1 MNLVFAHDHLFYH
14 AHGKVYSPG
23 KLPYSVFKRY
33 LTHFDDI
40 TVISRFINTSEVSSH
55 WSLASGEN
63 ISFVKIKNKSSLRE
77 LIYKNKK
84 EYNQI
89 IKIIKNSDGVVVRLP
104 SEIGLLV
111 AKIAKKLGKKY
122 IAEVVACPWDAM
134 LGYGSAKS
142 LLYAPLLTYRTKSA
156 IENAWGAIYVTRQF
170 LQGRYPNSNSVS
182 ISNVELK
189 NEVINRLQ
197 KKIDISS
204 INIGMIGSL
213 DSPHK
218 GFDTAYR
225 AIHLLR
231 KRGFNVTLQIV
242 GGGSKYKNMQLISKL
257 SVCDRIEHLGCL
269 PPGKSVYKFLDTVD
283 IYIQPS
289 NQEGLPRSVIEA
301 MSRGCPVV
309 LSSAGGMPEL
319 VSPEFIHKPCDHIKL
334 ANIIQALIENEAI
347 YQRCINMSLETAN
360 NFNHYKLSKKR
371 FNFFEKY
378 CNSL

>member
-1 MNLVFAHDHLFYH
+1 MNLVFAHDHVFYH
-14 AHGKVYSPG
+14 VHGKVYSPG

-33 LTHFDDI
+33 LTHFDNL
-40 TVISRFINTSEVSSH
+40 TVISRFINTSEISPH

-63 ISFVKIKNKSSLRE
+63 IRFVKIKNKSSLKDF
-77 LIYKNKK
+77 IYKNKQ
-84 EYNQI
+84 EYAQI
-89 IKIIKNSDGVVVRLP
+89 IKIIKDSDGVVVRLP

-111 AKIAKKLGKKY
+111 AKIAKNLGKKY

-134 LGYGSAKS
+134 IGYGSAKS
-142 LLYAPLLTYRTKSA
+142 FLYAPVLTYRTKSA
-156 IENAWGAIYVTRQF
+156 VENAWGAIYVTRKF
-170 LQGRYPNSNSVS
+170 LQKRYPNSNSVS

-189 NEVINRLQ
+189 NDDANSLQ
-197 KKIDISS
+197 KTIDISS

-218 GFDTAYR
+218 GFDTAYK

-231 KRGFNVTLQIV
+231 KKGFNINLKIV
-242 GGGSKYKNMQLISKL
+242 GSGNKYKNMQLIRKL
-257 SVCDRIEHLGCL
+257 SICDSIEHLGCL
-269 PPGKSVYKFLDTVD
+269 PPGNSVYKFLDTVD

-334 ANIIQALIENEAI
+334 ANIIQVLIENESI
-347 YQRCINMSLETAN
+347 YQRCINMSLDTARK
-360 NFNHYKLSKKR
+360 FSHYNLSKKR
-371 FNFFEKY
+371 YKFFEKY